1 MKEENGEKDLRLVD
15 KDVQLNE
22 FMQWFWTLNTLVFDL
37 SRDKLDEE
45 LIKEKTDLIL
55 ENESL
60 KREIDLIKF
69 EKTD

>member
-1 MKEENGEKDLRLVD
+1 MKEENGEKDLRLID

-37 SRDKLDEE
+37 SWDKLDEE

>member
-1 MKEENGEKDLRLVD
+1 MRLVD